1 MTIEILMQVL
11 NQLGQATLV
20 VSCDL
25 NVAFL
30 SATAKNIL
38 DQSDGLSIANNKLLT
53 STAIE
58 SAYLKKLLTE
68 TVHTCAK
75 NGGRNTNGIDAE
87 MYISRPSNKHPL
99 HLRIVPVTPVLK
111 ETPADGQVI
120 ILIRDL
126 EANFTG
132 LIKRLQ
138 DNFRLTP
145 RECECAALL
154 ADGMPLNEIADQMN
168 ISEQTIREHLKH
180 MFLKM
185 QVNKQHELVAKL
197 LRLQRQR

>member
-1 MTIEILMQVL
+1 MTLEILMQVL

-38 DQSDGLSIANNKLLT
+38 DQSDGLFIANNKLLT
-53 STAIE
+53 STASE
-58 SAYLKKLLTE
+58 SAHLKKLLNE

-75 NGGRNTNGIDAE
+75 NGGRSTNGINAE
-87 MYISRPSNKHPL
+87 MYVSRPSNKQPL
-99 HLRIVPVTPVLK
+99 HLRLVPVTPVHI
-111 ETPADGQVI
+111 ESSGYGQVI
-120 ILIRDL
+120 IMVRDL

-132 LIKRLQ
+132 LTKRLQ
-138 DNFRLTP
+138 ENFHLTP
-145 RECECAALL
+145 RECECATML
-154 ADGMPLNEIADQMN
+154 AEGVPLNEIAEQMN

-180 MFLKM
+180 MFMKM
-185 QVNKQHELVAKL
+185 KVNKQHELVAKL